1 MLKAFKKHNII
12 KQTLGNLTCKH
23 FLDELQSLWKMFTDH
38 FSKCLQLSH
47 LVGKDQESE
56 LL

>member
-38 FSKCLQLSH
+38 FSKCL
-47 LVGKDQESE
+47 
-56 LL
+56 